1 MPQRWQWYKPHL
13 FTAISSTNNFYTIG
27 RADSEICIIGREKRI
42 LTPEDRY
49 SGILI
54 TTTPIFKRALKI
66 LCIILLLTLPCYWC
80 LTSNI
85 QQRAWKELLG
95 SLYERQDLNNKN
107 EKANGL
113 QLSHR
118 EWQPLCINLKYI
130 AIFTLSYFL
139 AIIYPSFKIKYLS
152 HFSRVRSIIFTKTHE
167 IIRWNTMNCI
177 QVY

>member
-13 FTAISSTNNFYTIG
+13 FTPFPSTNNFYTIG

-42 LTPEDRY
+42 LTPVDRY

-54 TTTPIFKRALKI
+54 TKKPILKKTLKI
-66 LCIILLLTLPCYWC
+66 LCIIILLTLPCYWC

-107 EKANGL
+107 EKANGWL
-113 QLSHR
+113 HTTAFTQGMTN
-118 EWQPLCINLKYI
+118 NLY
-130 AIFTLSYFL
+130 AST
-139 AIIYPSFKIKYLS
+139 
-152 HFSRVRSIIFTKTHE
+152 
-167 IIRWNTMNCI
+167 WNTLWSLRCPI
-177 QVY
+177 SYL